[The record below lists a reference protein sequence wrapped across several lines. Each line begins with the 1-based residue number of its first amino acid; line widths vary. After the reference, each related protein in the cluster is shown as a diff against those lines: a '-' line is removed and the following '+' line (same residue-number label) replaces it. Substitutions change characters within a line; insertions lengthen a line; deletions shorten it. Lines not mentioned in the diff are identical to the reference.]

1 MKNINCKIDE
11 ARKLLG
17 IAENATA
24 DEARKRYRELAK
36 IWHPDVNSTEEAHE
50 KMQDINEAYALLME
64 KEFGVLDFWEE
75 ANRWWWRRFGN
86 DPIWGSYFPE
96 NEENAARPAGER
108 KLIRKT
114 TASR

>member
-50 KMQDINEAYALLME
+50 KMQDINKAYALLME

-75 ANRWWWRRFGN
+75 ANRWWWRRSGN